1 MSTIEAYEPPPENG
15 WVRPVVV
22 GWAGFMG
29 LFGAWGWIAA
39 NGYTNAGFASAGVS
53 IFACVILLNASVQL
67 RRAGAKRARRA
78 STIWTL
84 ALILFGSWSGYS
96 AHHAFEMTQGGPV
109 ALTSL
114 LSINALGSGFLLL
127 FFLGAAWIDPLLMW
141 AVEDTER
148 AKEPE
153 AEPEPA
159 RPKGRASL
167 RLMAGGLGGAAAL
180 ALAPNAARAV
190 EPVYQGPVSEPVNR
204 TSARNR
210 EPDRAQA
217 KLMLA
222 QGLTAYSVAKA
233 TGVPISTL
241 KRWAKAA

>member
-1 MSTIEAYEPPPENG
+1 MSTIDAYEPPPKNE

-29 LFGAWGWIAA
+29 AFGAWGWIAA
-39 NGYTNAGFASAGVS
+39 NGYTNAGFISAGVS
-53 IFACVILLNASVQL
+53 LFACMILLNASVQL

-78 STIWTL
+78 ATIWTL
-84 ALILFGSWSGYS
+84 ALVLFGSWSGYS
-96 AHHAFEMTQGGPV
+96 AHHAFEMTTGGP
-109 ALTSL
+109 ADITSL
-114 LSINALGSGFLLL
+114 LSVNAISSGFLLL

-153 AEPEPA
+153 AEPEPIK
-159 RPKGRASL
+159 PKGRANL

-180 ALAPNAARAV
+180 ALAPNAARAM
-190 EPVYQGPVSEPVNR
+190 EPVQHGPISEPMNR
-204 TSARNR
+204 TLVRNN

-217 KLMLA
+217 KLLLS
-222 QGLTAYSVAKA
+222 QGLTAYSVHKA